1 MLMEL
6 QEAKYIDK
14 HLMDLLFDAKN
25 GLPTEVARHIKW
37 AFHEYESYSAVDVF
51 SYMID
56 MGEDDHDHIREL
68 REEVESELRKPKPI
82 SMEPIEWRVRLEESR
97 SEYRQLNSG
106 RDIDTTDKHW
116 HHRIVTSFSN
126 HEWFEDLKYHIS
138 MKLDSGH
145 VYDTVDLWEEINSFY
160 HYKESSR
167 VSKVAANV
175 TADKKGRGRGR
186 AKGSRGGKSAKNA
199 HSASPISKHRK
210 SVHAATR
217 GRKRARSESSDR
229 DRDHSLSPDGH
240 KHARPKSERDK
251 AIAKKNKNA
260 RTGSERWARQ
270 KGKNDAHRREE
281 HKKDLPLKRE
291 SIFRGNKLNGGL
303 THDGN
308 PRQPSNRAHS
318 RATELIKRCR
328 SYIDI
333 PKSSKDA
340 RWRCK
345 GCKLQDCRGVCTT
358 CFVSCNH
365 KSADCQYEK
374 GNAEHQP
381 KDSVLSG
388 PITCTTAGVSLDGA
402 VAI

>member
-1 MLMEL
+1 MSKVELAAQPTFGKMPSAIRNFSLKKVRHNMPILDQLDQWMERNCLSSYVSAVMTGTLRAYIDDGASLVAGDQQYIQAIQSVQARTYDRWCAPNRRAAKHEQKYMYEKKTLMLMEL

-126 HEWFEDLKYHIS
+126 HEWFEDLKHHIS
-138 MKLDSGH
+138 MRLDSGH
-145 VYDTVDLWEEINSFY
+145 VYDTVGLWEEINSFY

-270 KGKNDAHRREE
+270 KGKNDAHRHEV
-281 HKKDLPLKRE
+281 HKKKT
-291 SIFRGNKLNGGL
+291 F
-303 THDGN
+303 H
-308 PRQPSNRAHS
+308 
-318 RATELIKRCR
+318 
-328 SYIDI
+328 
-333 PKSSKDA
+333 
-340 RWRCK
+340 
-345 GCKLQDCRGVCTT
+345 
-358 CFVSCNH
+358 
-365 KSADCQYEK
+365 
-374 GNAEHQP
+374 
-381 KDSVLSG
+381 
-388 PITCTTAGVSLDGA
+388 
-402 VAI
+402 